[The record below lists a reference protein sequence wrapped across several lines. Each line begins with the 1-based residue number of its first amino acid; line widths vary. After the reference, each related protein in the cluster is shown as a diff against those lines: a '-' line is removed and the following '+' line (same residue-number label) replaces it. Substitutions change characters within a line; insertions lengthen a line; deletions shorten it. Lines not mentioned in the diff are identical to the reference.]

1 MPGMTSIKQEVNTWV
16 PEEKV
21 KNSIDRAGV
30 IRGNSSIRALSIIY
44 CSTQILTESKAAA
57 EKDKTSPIKGR
68 SESKAETFPKK
79 EVGRP
84 LPQIDA
90 IPSFGN

>member
-1 MPGMTSIKQEVNTWV
+1 MPGMTSIKQEVNTWA
-16 PEEKV
+16 PEGKV

-30 IRGNSSIRALSIIY
+30 IRGNSFTQVLSIIY
-44 CSTQILTESKAAA
+44 CSSQILTESKAAA
-57 EKDKTSPIKGR
+57 EKDKVSPIKCC
-68 SESKAETFPKK
+68 SESKAETFAKK